1 MEIVVRTEN
10 ELNFNWF
17 KKGISSEFKFTFEK
31 IPNPGDPKF
40 LNLPEKLKNILR
52 LDKPDLIISKKNEN
66 IERWNK
72 IKRYKYRYMLFY
84 NYLHFIYSFARLNN
98 SKRCVKLIDDI
109 AREKVSLKWHKKN
122 SIKDIRRKWSN

>member
-17 KKGISSEFKFTFEK
+17 KKGISSDFNFTFEK

-66 IERWNK
+66 IERPILCIEITKSKPASQHIEQRIPRIIAAAESDVCSIYICPKK
-72 IKRYKYRYMLFY
+72 IDGY
-84 NYLHFIYSFARLNN
+84 
-98 SKRCVKLIDDI
+98 
-109 AREKVSLKWHKKN
+109 
-122 SIKDIRRKWSN
+122 IR